1 MNRRMGTD
9 SSKSP
14 DRGGRVSMKTAAEY
28 RVLAEECFKSA
39 GKTNTDEVREVY
51 LQLARFWLDVAS
63 KPDGPPGRKQK
74 RGFRLLLARA
84 RLQT

>member
-1 MNRRMGTD
+1 MSAD

-14 DRGGRVSMKTAAEY
+14 DRGGRVSMRTAAEY

-39 GKTNTDEVREVY
+39 GKTYTDEVREIY

-63 KPDGPPGRKQK
+63 TLDGPPAPKQK
-74 RGFRLLLARA
+74 RGFMLLLARA